1 MAEKIVA
8 IGLLTQRDLD
18 VLGTGFKRVF
28 PVEQDDSFADL
39 IDRLDAIGVPGAPS
53 PVAAKRDR

>member
-1 MAEKIVA
+1 VVEKIVA

-18 VLGTGFKRVF
+18 VLGSGFKRVF

-39 IDRLDAIGVPGAPS
+39 IERLDAIGGPDAS
-53 PVAAKRDR
+53 PPAAAKPER